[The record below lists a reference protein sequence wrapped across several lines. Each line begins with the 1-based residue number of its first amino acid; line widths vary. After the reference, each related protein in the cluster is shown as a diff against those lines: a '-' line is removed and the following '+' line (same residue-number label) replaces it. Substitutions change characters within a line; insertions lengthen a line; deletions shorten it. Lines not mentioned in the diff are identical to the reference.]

1 MMILSKRVKKWRAP
15 ILSASFA
22 AIFAPALGAAPAL
35 AFYCGHALVKEGD
48 YVPQVAQKCGE
59 PDYRSSHVELR
70 SVRLGSGY
78 NQPGLDLF
86 NTVQVNVDEWTYDFG
101 PHYLMQFLT
110 FENGRLVSI
119 RTLGYGTVNGAP
131 P

>member
-1 MMILSKRVKKWRAP
+1 MIIPSKIVKKSRARA
-15 ILSASFA
+15 IRISIASLAFLA
-22 AIFAPALGAAPAL
+22 LAPGPAL
-35 AFYCGHALVKEGD
+35 AFYCGHLIVKEGD
-48 YVPQVAQKCGE
+48 YAPQVVEKCGD

-101 PHYLMQFLT
+101 PRLLMQYLV

-119 RTLGYGTVNGAP
+119 RSLGYGSVNGVP